1 MKFLTLFLCGAVLAS
16 VGCKNY
22 DDDITD
28 LNNKIDGLDKGIV
41 ELNKLQDRVT
51 AVEKT
56 AAEFKAMDFSQ
67 YVTDTELTT
76 KLTEIQNAFNTK
88 LQGYVTTGQ
97 LNDAK
102 AALTALINAKCTLD
116 EVKTLL
122 VDYIKK
128 SDVYTKAQI
137 DQMIADI
144 NLQFTN
150 LQNNTNDW
158 LGPHFATYMATYVTG
173 EEFKGAVSAAIL
185 AQLTSANQAFVDA
198 IQNLMNGDDA
208 VLRQSDL
215 DEIKGGYD
223 DEIAKIW
230 LAIGNLASR
239 IQSLV
244 FVPTTSVGGGAIM
257 YGPQMAGAIALTS
270 SAKAEVTF
278 RVTPASLAASLVD
291 AFKVGKVMI
300 SFKAE
305 EVTRAGEPTIEILN
319 VAAGTDGKIVLL
331 TSTDYDFDT
340 NDKNLA
346 IALNI
351 ADVPA
356 EGETMQGIEFS
367 SAYVFA
373 KASTSTSTDV
383 KNNFVLAKANADATG
398 FVDYATSANYE
409 LPFNAP
415 ATQVV
420 TLLGEYSL
428 MYKSGTDYM
437 TIAEAAAML
446 NWDVVPTMAIVNG
459 TPVLSAQP
467 AFTVANYTITP
478 TAVNNSKVNV
488 KVAVKTIDPLGGQI
502 AATYTVPTTVNL
514 TDGVKTEAIVTASSV
529 LTITKA
535 TLAEV
540 TNANATINWN
550 YAKYAADSYASGDV
564 IIPTGKLTAA
574 QFNAIAWTNVAWTVT
589 TPTGSPVV
597 GTVVVKATKV
607 STPTTDNDA
616 QIINYTIT
624 GYKNGTGAVNI
635 SADVAIGGTTQVKV
649 SGAVTFNGLPDL
661 AYTIA
666 TPVGGVYS
674 IGTPNITM
682 DITTTFNSAM
692 YSALPTGQTFFA
704 NAAEFDTFLATLTVE
719 NVLQTAIPAKNIAEA
734 TVAMSLSNKTMS
746 VNFTTA
752 TVDFNKASSYT
763 YTASATAA
771 LSVKESN
778 KTFFKIALSGSATIN
793 KANGY
798 FLGQGVGIYTD
809 AAVPYMIA
817 QGKTVTATPAF
828 TIDNVNLATG
838 YAAVVPSNN
847 TKTIAVIYTLKT
859 TSPSGYNGTLPTISN
874 EVLAWN
880 NCALGVVTVEASMT
894 VDGVTIDAKTFEVKL
909 QQPITFN
916 WAAFTTAAIPVASD
930 GVATATANMF
940 AIMQPTTPE
949 QTYCRDIFGN
959 ALINATSV
967 ETWAANVAAY
977 GLAVTF
983 SEPTYT
989 SSTGA
994 ITFDRFSFNATTG
1007 EITVG
1012 ASNAPIAGVVTAV
1025 VKVDFTYKYAEEL
1038 VGAAYAPKKFSNTI
1052 TVKFQNQ

>member
-67 YVTDTELTT
+67 YVTDTELAT

-102 AALTALINAKCTLD
+102 SALTALINAKCTLD
-116 EVKTLL
+116 QVKALL

-158 LGPHFATYMATYVTG
+158 LGPHFATYMTTYVTG

-185 AQLTSANQAFVDA
+185 AQLTSANQTFVDA

-223 DEIAKIW
+223 DEIDKIW

-257 YGPQMAGAIALTS
+257 YGPQMAGTIALTS

-278 RVTPASLAASLVD
+278 RVTPASLATSLVD

-300 SFKAE
+300 SFKDE
-305 EVTRAGEPTIEILN
+305 EVTRAAVEPKIEILN
-319 VAAGTDGKIVLL
+319 VAAGADGKIVLL
-331 TSTDYDFDT
+331 TSTDYDFAT
-340 NDKNLA
+340 NGKDLA

-373 KASTSTSTDV
+373 KPSTSTDV
-383 KNNFVLAKANADATG
+383 IGNFVLAKANADATG
-398 FVDYATSANYE
+398 FVDFATSADYE

-428 MYKSGTDYM
+428 MYKSGADYM
-437 TIAEAAAML
+437 TIAEAAALL
-446 NWDVVPTMAIVNG
+446 NWDVTPTMAIVNG
-459 TPVLSAQP
+459 TPVLSTQP
-467 AFTVANYTITP
+467 AFTTANYTITP

-488 KVAVKTIDPLGGQI
+488 KVAVKTIDPIGGQI
-502 AATYTVPTTVNL
+502 GATYTVPTTVNL
-514 TDGVKTEAIVTASSV
+514 TDGVTTELIGVASSV

-574 QFNAIAWTNVAWTVT
+574 QFNAIDWANVAWTVT

-597 GTVVVKATKV
+597 GTVTVVSAKV

-616 QIINYTIT
+616 QIINYTIA

-635 SADVAIGGTTQVKV
+635 SADVAIGVTTQVKV

-666 TPVGGVYS
+666 TPAGGAYT
-674 IGTPNITM
+674 IATNNIAM
-682 DITTTFNSAM
+682 PITTTFNSAM

-704 NAAEFDTFLATLTVE
+704 NAAEFDTFLAMATVGTTTD
-719 NVLQTAIPAKNIAEA
+719 QAAIPAKNIAA
-734 TVAMSLSNKTMS
+734 AKVTMSNSNKEMS
-746 VNFTTA
+746 VYFTKT
-752 TVDFNKASSYT
+752 TVDFNMASSYT
-763 YTASATAA
+763 YTAPATAA
-771 LSVKESN
+771 LSVMASTE
-778 KTFFKIALSGSATIN
+778 TVFKIALSGSATIN

-817 QGKTVTATPAF
+817 QGKTVTTTPAF

-859 TSPSGYNGTLPTISN
+859 TSPTGYNGTLPTISN
-874 EVLAWN
+874 DVLAWN
-880 NCALGVVTVEASMT
+880 GCALGVVTVEASMT

-916 WAAFTTAAIPVASD
+916 WAAFTTAAIPVVSD

-959 ALINATSV
+959 VLINATSV
-967 ETWAANVAAY
+967 ETWAANAAAY

-983 SEPTYT
+983 SEASYT
-989 SSTGA
+989 SSGGA
-994 ITFDRFSFNATTG
+994 VTFDRFSFNQLTG
-1007 EITVG
+1007 VMTVG
-1012 ASNAPIAGVVTAV
+1012 ASNAPLSGVITAV

-1038 VGAAYAPKKFSNTI
+1038 VGASYAPKKFSNTI

>member
-116 EVKTLL
+116 EVKALL

-331 TSTDYDFDT
+331 TSTDYDFAAKD
-340 NDKNLA
+340 LS

-356 EGETMQGIEFS
+356 EGETLQGIEFS

-373 KASTSTSTDV
+373 KASTSTDV

-446 NWDVVPTMAIVNG
+446 NWDVTPTMAIVNG
-459 TPVLSAQP
+459 TPVLSTQP
-467 AFTVANYTITP
+467 AFTTANYTITP
-478 TAVNNSKVNV
+478 AAVNNSKVNV
-488 KVAVKTIDPLGGQI
+488 KVAVKTIDPIGGQI
-502 AATYTVPTTVNL
+502 DATYTVPITVNL

-574 QFNAIAWTNVAWTVT
+574 QFNAIDWANVAWTVT

-597 GTVVVKATKV
+597 GTVTVVSAKV

-616 QIINYTIT
+616 QIISYTIA

-635 SADVAIGGTTQVKV
+635 SADVAIGVTTQVKV
-649 SGAVTFNGLPDL
+649 SGAVTFNGLPDMAYTVATPADG

-666 TPVGGVYS
+666 TN
-674 IGTPNITM
+674 NISM
-682 DITTTFNSAM
+682 PITSTFNTAM
-692 YSALPTGQTFFA
+692 YATLPSGQKFFA
-704 NAAEFDTFLATLTVE
+704 NATEFDTFLATLSVGTSSD
-719 NVLQTAIPAKNIAEA
+719 QAAIPAENIAA
-734 TVAMSLSNKTMS
+734 AKVAMTNSNKEMS
-746 VNFTTA
+746 VYFTKA

-763 YTASATAA
+763 YTAPATAA
-771 LSVKESN
+771 LSVMASTE
-778 KTFFKIALSGSATIN
+778 TVFKIALSGSATIN

-798 FLGQGVGIYTD
+798 YLGQGVGIYTD

-838 YAAVVPSNN
+838 YAAVVPADN
-847 TKTIAVIYTLKT
+847 TKTIATTYTLKT
-859 TSPSGYNGTLPTISN
+859 TSPTGYNGALPTISN

-916 WAAFTTAAIPVASD
+916 WAAFTTAAIPVVSD
-930 GVATATANMF
+930 GITTATSNMF

-967 ETWAANVAAY
+967 EAWAVSADAY

-989 SSTGA
+989 SSAGA
-994 ITFDRFSFNATTG
+994 ITFERFSFNATTG
-1007 EITVG
+1007 VITVA
-1012 ASNAPIAGVVTAV
+1012 ASNAPLSGVITAV

-1038 VGAAYAPKKFSNTI
+1038 VGASYAPKKFSNTI